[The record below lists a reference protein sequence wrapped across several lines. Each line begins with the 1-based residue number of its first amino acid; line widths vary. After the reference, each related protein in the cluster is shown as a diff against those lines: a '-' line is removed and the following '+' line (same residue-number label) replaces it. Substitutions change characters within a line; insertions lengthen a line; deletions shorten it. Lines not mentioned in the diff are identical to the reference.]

1 VPQPSDAPGPGD
13 SGIRTRRLF
22 VPLRDGAGGVSVSL
36 RLFRD
41 RAEARC
47 AVGFTTAELLE
58 SVLGTGHRR
67 YRMTE
72 RALRDLARARGVSRL
87 IVDPGLAAVPV
98 AVAHYP
104 IGCVRCRPP
113 LRCGADPPRAVEISG
128 FDDPSGAPAG
138 AHRGTIRLVARA

>member
-1 VPQPSDAPGPGD
+1 MPQLSVTPGG
-13 SGIRTRRLF
+13 SGGRRLF
-22 VPLRDGAGGVSVSL
+22 VPLLDGASGVSVSL

-41 RAEARC
+41 WAETRC

-72 RALRDLARARGVSRL
+72 RALRDLARVRGVSRL
-87 IVDPGLAAVPV
+87 IINPGLAA
-98 AVAHYP
+98 
-104 IGCVRCRPP
+104 GRP
-113 LRCGADPPRAVEISG
+113 AVEISG